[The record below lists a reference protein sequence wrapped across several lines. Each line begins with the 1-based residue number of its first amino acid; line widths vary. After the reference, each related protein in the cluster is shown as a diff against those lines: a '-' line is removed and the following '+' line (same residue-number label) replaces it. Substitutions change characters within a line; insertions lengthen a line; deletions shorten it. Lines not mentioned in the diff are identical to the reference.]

1 MRISDWS
8 SDVCSSDLNDAQVAG
23 AGGDQPRDV
32 VVAYQQQVD
41 RQRLAVA
48 EQPVTALAPAQSAR
62 GQQRARWLAETA
74 GLLDGNAQT
83 AAHRPEGGRRHGGY
97 PQCEAR
103 EEVWRCM
110 GLALPPAPRA
120 RFTATRP
127 QVGTPTQS
135 GQAPL
140 RT

>member
-32 VVAYQQQVD
+32 VVAYQQQVA

-83 AAHRPEGGRRHGGY
+83 VAHRPDGGRRHGGDRQY
-97 PQCEAR
+97 EAGEKIR
-103 EEVWRCM
+103 HCM
-110 GLALPPAPRA
+110 AL
-120 RFTATRP
+120 
-127 QVGTPTQS
+127 
-135 GQAPL
+135 
-140 RT
+140 

>member
-62 GQQRARWLAETA
+62 GQQRARWPADTA

-83 AAHRPEGGRRHGGY
+83 VAHRPDGGRRPGG
-97 PQCEAR
+97 PRTCEGPGEGCGSSAR
-103 EEVWRCM
+103 DMRSV
-110 GLALPPAPRA
+110 PRA
-120 RFTATRP
+120 GVRADRAAVRP
-127 QVGTPTQS
+127 QGT
-135 GQAPL
+135 
-140 RT
+140 